1 MGGNALSQETVR
13 LRAERYFQVE
23 KRVVERIRGLLPG
36 IRAEAVA
43 AYADKIDFGDMDVLI
58 AESADYDPIALS
70 QKLGAMEV
78 VRNGEVTSFGL
89 PVSEG
94 VFQVD
99 LICVPAASFDFAMRY
114 FSYNDL
120 GNLLGR
126 VAHKFGA
133 KFGHLGLLYPL
144 RAPDN
149 DDQLLAELTITNDFS
164 EALMLLGYDAQAY
177 EAQRAAA
184 GFRTLEDIFHYVVT
198 SSYVN
203 RDIYLLENRSYRARV
218 RDAKRPTYN
227 KFLEWLAEQPEGS
240 LPAYPWGEAG
250 CPERQAQRK
259 AFLERAFIKFPQL
272 KHDYDQALAKA
283 DRQRMARQH
292 FNGDVV
298 ATITGLEG
306 KELGMYM
313 SRLRAS
319 FASNDALEEFFAMAS
334 EEEARARIAQG
345 LQADG

>member
-13 LRAERYFQVE
+13 LPAARYFQVE
-23 KRVVERIRGLLPG
+23 KRLVERLRSLLPG
-36 IRAEAVA
+36 TRAEAVV
-43 AYADKIDFGDMDVLI
+43 AYAEKVDFGDMDVLI
-58 AESADYDPIALS
+58 AEGPGYDPIALA

-99 LICVPAASFDFAMRY
+99 LICVPAASFDFALRY

-149 DDQLLAELTITNDFS
+149 DDQMLAELEITSDFS
-164 EALMLLGYDAQAY
+164 AALALLGYDAQAY

-184 GFRTLEDIFHYVVT
+184 GFRTLEDIFDYVVT
-198 SSYVN
+198 SPYVN
-203 RDIYLLENRSYRARV
+203 PDIYLLENRSYRARV

-240 LPAYPWGEAG
+240 LPAFPWGEAG
-250 CPERQAQRK
+250 SPERQEQRRQ
-259 AFLERAFIKFPQL
+259 FLETAFNQYPEFKARYEATL
-272 KHDYDQALAKA
+272 LMA
-283 DRQRMARQH
+283 DRQRQARRY
-292 FNGDVV
+292 FNGDFV

-306 KELGMYM
+306 KELGMFM
-313 SRLRAS
+313 SRLRAT
-319 FASNDALEEFFAMAS
+319 FTSNAALEEFFAGAS
-334 EEEARARIAQG
+334 EEEARARIQQG
-345 LQADG
+345 AEN